1 MATVGILGG
10 TGPAG
15 RGVALRLASAGYEV
29 AIGSRDAERAYEI
42 ASRLEPRGTGKVHG
56 VSNLDAAKCE
66 IVIIAT
72 PWESTLETLQP
83 LAGELADKILVSMVN
98 AMQKEGREMRPIFPA
113 AGSCA
118 QEIAA
123 LLPNA
128 RVVTAFNHLP
138 AGQMEDLD
146 SGLDADVI
154 LCGADNESMAE
165 VAEMVSTMP
174 GLHAIEAGS
183 LALAGTIEAFTSVCI
198 SVNIR
203 NKAHSYVK
211 LEGLSH

>member
-165 VAEMVSTMP
+165 VAEMVSAMP

>member
-1 MATVGILGG
+1 MTTVGILGG

-15 RGVALRLASAGYEV
+15 RGVAVRLASAGYEV
-29 AIGSRDAERAYEI
+29 AVGSRDAERAYEI
-42 ASRLEPRGTGKVHG
+42 ASRLEPRGTGKVRG
-56 VSNLDAAKCE
+56 VSNSDAAKCDVV
-66 IVIIAT
+66 IVAT
-72 PWESTLETLQP
+72 PWESTLETLREI
-83 LAGELADKILVSMVN
+83 AGDLENKIVVSMVN
-98 AMQKEGREMRPIFPA
+98 AMQKQGREMQPVFPA

-123 LLPNA
+123 VLPHIGMSLL
-128 RVVTAFNHLP
+128 
-138 AGQMEDLD
+138 EDLD

-154 LCGADNESMAE
+154 LSGSDNEAMAE
-165 VAEMVSTMP
+165 VAVMVSAMP

-211 LEGLSH
+211 LEGIAR

>member
-1 MATVGILGG
+1 MTTVGILGG

-15 RGVALRLASAGYEV
+15 RGVAIRLACAGYEV
-29 AIGSRDAERAYEI
+29 AIGSRDAERAFEV
-42 ASRLEPRGTGKVHG
+42 ASRLEPQGTGKVHG
-56 VSNLDAAKCE
+56 VSNADAAKCDVV
-66 IVIIAT
+66 IVAT
-72 PWESTLETLQP
+72 PWESTLETLRDV
-83 LAGELADKILVSMVN
+83 ASSVENKIVVSMVN
-98 AMQKEGREMRPIFPA
+98 AMQKEGREMRPVFPA

-123 LLPNA
+123 VLPTSKI
-128 RVVTAFNHLP
+128 VTAFNHLP
-138 AGQMEDLD
+138 AAQMEDLD
-146 SGLDADVI
+146 SGINADVI
-154 LCGADNESMAE
+154 LSANDNDAMAE
-165 VAEMVSTMP
+165 VATMVSAMP

-211 LEGLSH
+211 LEGLAR

>member
-1 MATVGILGG
+1 MTTVGILGG

-15 RGVALRLASAGYEV
+15 RGVAVRLASAGYEV
-29 AIGSRDAERAYEI
+29 AVGSRDAERAYEI
-42 ASRLEPRGTGKVHG
+42 ASRLEPRGTGKVRG
-56 VSNLDAAKCE
+56 VSNSDAAKCDVV
-66 IVIIAT
+66 IVAT
-72 PWESTLETLQP
+72 PWESTLETLREI
-83 LAGELADKILVSMVN
+83 AGDLENKIVVSMVN
-98 AMQKEGREMRPIFPA
+98 AMQKQGREMQPVFPA

-123 LLPNA
+123 VLPTSKI
-128 RVVTAFNHLP
+128 VTAFNHLP
-138 AGQMEDLD
+138 AAQMEDLD

-154 LCGADNESMAE
+154 LSGSDNEAMAE
-165 VAEMVSTMP
+165 VAVMVSAMP

-211 LEGLSH
+211 LEGIAR

>member
-29 AIGSRDAERAYEI
+29 EIGSRDAERAYEI

-165 VAEMVSTMP
+165 VAEMVSAMP

>member
-1 MATVGILGG
+1 MTSIGILGG

-15 RGVALRLASAGYEV
+15 RGVAVRLACAGYEV
-29 AIGSRDAERAYEI
+29 AIGSRDAERANET
-42 ASRLEPRGTGKVHG
+42 ASRLLPRGTGTVRG
-56 VSNLDAAKCE
+56 VSNAAAAKCDV
-66 IVIIAT
+66 VIIAT
-72 PWESTLETLQP
+72 PWESTLETVSVY
-83 LAGELADKILVSMVN
+83 ANDMKEKIVVSMVN
-98 AMQKEGREMRPIFPA
+98 AMQKEGREMRPLFPA

-123 LLPNA
+123 LLPSSK
-128 RVVTAFNHLP
+128 VVTAFNHLP
-138 AGQMEDLD
+138 AAQMEDLD
-146 SGLDADVI
+146 SNLDADVI
-154 LCGADNESMAE
+154 LSGNDNDAMST
-165 VAEMVSTMP
+165 VATIVSAMP

>member
-165 VAEMVSTMP
+165 VAEMVSAMP

-203 NKAHSYVK
+203 SKAHSYVT

>member
-42 ASRLEPRGTGKVHG
+42 ASRLEPRGTGNVHG

-165 VAEMVSTMP
+165 VAEMVSAMP

>member
-1 MATVGILGG
+1 
-10 TGPAG
+10 
-15 RGVALRLASAGYEV
+15 
-29 AIGSRDAERAYEI
+29 
-42 ASRLEPRGTGKVHG
+42 
-56 VSNLDAAKCE
+56 LDAAKCE

-165 VAEMVSTMP
+165 VAEMVSAMP

>member
-1 MATVGILGG
+1 MTTVGILGG

-15 RGVALRLASAGYEV
+15 RGVAVRLASAGYEV
-29 AIGSRDAERAYEI
+29 AVGSRDAERAYEI
-42 ASRLEPRGTGKVHG
+42 ASRLEPRGTGKVRG
-56 VSNLDAAKCE
+56 VANADAAKCDVV
-66 IVIIAT
+66 IVAT
-72 PWESTLETLQP
+72 PWESTLETLREV
-83 LAGELADKILVSMVN
+83 AGDLENKIVVSMVN
-98 AMQKEGREMRPIFPA
+98 AMQKQGREMQPVYPA

-123 LLPNA
+123 LLPTSK
-128 RVVTAFNHLP
+128 VVTAFNHLP
-138 AGQMEDLD
+138 AAQMEDLD

-154 LCGADNESMAE
+154 LSASDNEAMAE
-165 VAEMVSTMP
+165 VATMVSAMP

-211 LEGLSH
+211 LEGITR